1 MGIVAAGVIGLPALA
16 QFNLSVPQ
24 EEYRD
29 PKVFGNFVYMML
41 PSTTSRTLADGT
53 HERYGIGRARLG
65 ADGKTLGSYSTEA
78 HMFNSAYK
86 DLPDD
91 LQEKWAYDL
100 WQYCKAR
107 GCSFDVYRKL
117 VGSPLSDQAMN
128 RTAVK
133 YDDQKD
139 FANMWWRRHYPEYKQ
154 MGFVFQDQFL
164 NDTIVDATNVW
175 TYFVFLDNPGALS
188 VTWKDE
194 LVYRAIAKK

>member
-1 MGIVAAGVIGLPALA
+1 MLKLSQVFMGIVATGVIGLPALA

-29 PKVFGNFVYMML
+29 PKVFGNLVYMML

-53 HERYGIGRARLG
+53 QERYGIGRARLG

-78 HMFNSAYK
+78 HKFNSAYK

-107 GCSFDVYRKL
+107 GCSFEAYRRL
-117 VGSPLSDQAMN
+117 VGRS
-128 RTAVK
+128 
-133 YDDQKD
+133 
-139 FANMWWRRHYPEYKQ
+139 
-154 MGFVFQDQFL
+154 G
-164 NDTIVDATNVW
+164 
-175 TYFVFLDNPGALS
+175 
-188 VTWKDE
+188 DE
-194 LVYRAIAKK
+194 